1 MRETASW
8 GSVCAKSGALLN
20 LVKKIGKLKINE
32 DELPPPRELTLPARK
47 HFDRI
52 AQRVYVEGRWASVDV
67 ELLAVFAEA
76 LALYI
81 ECRQA
86 VDAHGVLVQ
95 GRTEHELVRN
105 PALTP
110 MSQTRADLI
119 RLAKAIP
126 LAVHKDTDGVDA
138 LIDAYV

>member
-1 MRETASW
+1 M
-8 GSVCAKSGALLN
+8 
-20 LVKKIGKLKINE
+20 KINK
-32 DELPPPRELTLPARK
+32 DDLPPPRELTLPARR

-52 AQRVYVEGRWASVDV
+52 ARRIYGEGRWASIDV

-76 LALYI
+76 LALYV
-81 ECRQA
+81 ECKHA
-86 VDAHGVLVQ
+86 VESHGVLVQ
-95 GRTEHELVRN
+95 GRTERELVRN

-126 LAVHKDTDGVDA
+126 LAVHKPSDELDA
-138 LIDAYV
+138 LLDAYV